1 MTEGQRELMITSCS
15 SWQALLPA
23 IRRMELAR
31 ELAAGRFFGGIN
43 SLQFAPLSVER
54 ELEQAERSS
63 QTYWMNAADPASI
76 AGLYGGP
83 GKTRLMVTRRT
94 PCSCYS

>member
-1 MTEGQRELMITSCS
+1 
-15 SWQALLPA
+15 
-23 IRRMELAR
+23 
-31 ELAAGRFFGGIN
+31 
-43 SLQFAPLSVER
+43 VER